1 MPSADEIRVMI
12 ADDHPVVCRGLSAII
27 QSEPGMRIVGE
38 AVNGKEAVDRYRELA
53 PDVALID
60 LRMPVLSGF
69 DAIRSILQTYP
80 KARIIVLTT
89 YKGDEDVYRALKA
102 GASGYLLKGMPNHEL
117 LEAIRN
123 VYRGRRHVPR
133 PVLDML
139 ENRSPAS
146 DLSARE
152 REVLELIVKGMS
164 NKQIA
169 DTLGITESTVKWH
182 VNLIL
187 ARLNVSDRTGAA
199 VAALRRGI
207 IEF

>member
-1 MPSADEIRVMI
+1 MI
-12 ADDHPVVCRGLSAII
+12 ADDHPVVCKGLSAII

-38 AVNGKEAVDRYRELA
+38 ASNGKEAINRYRELL

-60 LRMPVLSGF
+60 LRMPVMSGS
-69 DAIRSILQTYP
+69 DAIREILQTYP
-80 KARIIVLTT
+80 RARIIVLTT

-117 LEAIRN
+117 LDAIRN
-123 VYRGRRHVPR
+123 VHRGRRHVPR

-139 ENRSPAS
+139 ANRSPES
-146 DLSARE
+146 DLSPRE